1 MRALL
6 EVRRRSR
13 RGSEPSDRLSPLRSC
28 IKCRSS
34 SLSGKW
40 RNISLWLAA
49 IVVLDQST
57 KIIVQ
62 RTMALYQSI
71 PIIDGLFN
79 LTYVRNTGAAFG
91 IFAGSAEIFR
101 RPFLILVSI
110 LASGFI
116 ISLLRRLEDRQKG
129 LLSALAFVLGGAIGN
144 LIDRIFY
151 GEVIDFLD
159 VYWRDY
165 HWPAFNIADSF
176 ITVGV
181 AIALY
186 CLYKHEGSDP
196 FASSQT

>member
-1 MRALL
+1 M
-6 EVRRRSR
+6 
-13 RGSEPSDRLSPLRSC
+13 
-28 IKCRSS
+28 
-34 SLSGKW
+34 SGKW
-40 RNISLWLAA
+40 KSVGLLVAA
-49 IVVLDQST
+49 IVVLDQLT

-71 PIIDGLFN
+71 PIFDGVFN

-91 IFAGSAEIFR
+91 IFAGSAEVFR

-116 ISLLRRLEDRQKG
+116 ISLLRRLTDEQKG
-129 LLSALAFVLGGAIGN
+129 LITALTFILGGAVGN
-144 LIDRIFY
+144 LIDRFFY

-159 VYWRDY
+159 FYWHNY

-186 CLYKHEGSDP
+186 CLYKHEGADP
-196 FASSQT
+196 FTGSHT

>member
-1 MRALL
+1 M
-6 EVRRRSR
+6 
-13 RGSEPSDRLSPLRSC
+13 
-28 IKCRSS
+28 
-34 SLSGKW
+34 SGKW

-116 ISLLRRLEDRQKG
+116 ISLLRRLEDQQKG

>member
-1 MRALL
+1 MRTLL
-6 EVRRRSR
+6 EVRRKSR
-13 RGSEPSDRLSPLRSC
+13 RGPQPSDRLPTLRYGV
-28 IKCRSS
+28 KRRSS
-34 SLSGKW
+34 GLSGKW
-40 RNISLWLAA
+40 KSISGWLTA
-49 IVVLDQST
+49 IVVLDQLT
-57 KIIVQ
+57 KLIVD
-62 RTMALYQSI
+62 RTMALHQSI

-116 ISLLRRLEDRQKG
+116 VSLLRRLADGERG
-129 LLSALAFVLGGAIGN
+129 LITALTFILGGAIGN
-144 LIDRIFY
+144 LIDRVFY

-159 VYWRDY
+159 VYWRNY

-186 CLYKHEGSDP
+186 CLYKHEGADP
-196 FASSQT
+196 FTGA

>member
-1 MRALL
+1 
-6 EVRRRSR
+6 
-13 RGSEPSDRLSPLRSC
+13 
-28 IKCRSS
+28 
-34 SLSGKW
+34 LSGKW